1 MKFESNR
8 VSTFSGGCRATESKL
23 EETKNLCFSSIA
35 INRRWIALGAKS
47 ERKPP
52 TGNRNPPIAFH
63 ADSAEISRL
72 EKAKAR
78 SM

>member
-35 INRRWIALGAKS
+35 INRRWIALSQKTKRNS
-47 ERKPP
+47 S
-52 TGNRNPPIAFH
+52 TGNCNPPIAFH